1 MNRITKS
8 LMVAVCVLTACS
20 TVWSDT
26 IYVKDSA
33 SLGGNGASW
42 AAAYKYLQDGLAA
55 ATGGDEVWV
64 AAGSYKPDQDEGGN
78 VAPGDPNETFQLI
91 SGAAIYGGFIGNETL
106 LVQRDWQTNETI
118 LSGDIGTL
126 DDPDDNSHHVVTG
139 SGTDETAILDGFTI
153 TAGNADGDWPN
164 DCGGGIINDTGSPT
178 INNCNLNGN
187 MAANGGGGIFNWWDS
202 DPKINN
208 CSFIGNSA
216 KYGGGMRNSSSFSS
230 PTITNCTF
238 IGNSA
243 DNTGGGMHND
253 NNSIPTI
260 TNCIFTGNTAL
271 WGGGMSNHF
280 SSDPTVSNCTF
291 SGNSAY
297 HGGGMCNDNS
307 INLTVVNCILWGNT
321 ATNRPQIYDPS
332 GSAVVSYSD
341 IAGCGGSGGSWDP
354 EFGSDGGGNID
365 ADPLF
370 VDADGADDSFGTEDD
385 NLRPSP
391 GSPCIDAGDN
401 TGVPGGITTDLDGRP
416 RFIDDPATPDTGNS
430 KPPIVEIVDMGA
442 YEYWPV
448 IFIDSTATGNNDGT
462 SWEDAFTDLQDGLDM
477 AIANDQIWV
486 AEGTYYPTKEVGG
499 TGSRRQTFQMINGVE
514 IYGGFPDTGDPNFA
528 DRDPDTYETIL
539 SGDIGTPGETID
551 NCYHVFYHPS
561 GTNLDASAILD
572 GFTIIYGSAYG
583 SGDRDSGGGMY
594 NYESSPT
601 VTGCTFSGNSASYGG
616 GMYNYDNSSPTV
628 TNCTFSGNSADDG
641 GGMYN
646 YYYSDPT
653 VTNCTFSG
661 NSASYGGG
669 MRNYD
674 SSPTVTDSTFSGNSA
689 DNGGGMYNRNDS
701 DPTVTNCTFSGN
713 WADDDGGGVFNYFH
727 SDPTVTDC
735 TFSGNSA
742 DDGGGMYNYY
752 YGSPTVTN
760 CTFSGNSADYGGG
773 MYNYNYSDPTV
784 TNCTFSGNSAS
795 YGGGMYNDAVC
806 PTLINCVFS
815 GNAADW
821 CGGGIYDDGNSSPT
835 LINCIFNGNSAWDV
849 GGGMY
854 NDSGNPTLT
863 NCTFSGNSV
872 ENRWGGG
879 MLNDSAS
886 PTLNNCIFWG
896 NIDSSGTGLSAQ
908 ITTFTGGP
916 AVHYSCIQDDDPDDE
931 SIPFGGEGNNNI
943 DDDPLLVDPNGS
955 DGIIGTEDD
964 HLRLSPG
971 SPCIDAGNNTAVP
984 GDITTDRDGR
994 PRFIDDSATPDTG
1007 NGTPPI
1013 VDMGVYEYRV
1023 ILVDSTATG
1032 NNDGTSWEDA
1042 FTDLQEGLDI
1052 AIVNDQIWVAE
1063 GTYYPTKE
1071 VGGTGSRYQTFQMI
1085 NGVGIYGGFP
1095 DIGDPNFADR
1105 DPDTYETILSGD
1117 VGTVDDPNDNCYH
1130 VFYHPLGTTLDTT
1143 AILDGFTIT
1152 AGNADGEYPSP
1163 HHSGGGMYNYY
1174 YSNPTVTD
1182 CTFSDN
1188 SAKDHG
1194 GGMYNK
1200 ASSSPTVTGC
1210 TFSGNSADGGGGMY
1224 NYYNS
1229 SPTVTNCTFSG
1240 NSADSGGGM
1249 CNDEYSKPMV
1259 TNCSFSSNSAEYG
1272 GGMRNDSNSSPAV
1285 TNCTFSD
1292 NSAQYG
1298 GGMDNDEDSD
1308 PTVTNCSFS
1317 GNEAVSGGGGM
1328 LNGEGS
1334 KPRITNCTF
1343 SGNSADHHGGGMYN
1357 SEGDPTV
1364 TNCTFSGNSAENF
1377 GGGMCNSDYSDP
1389 KVTNCI
1395 LWDNTAPSGP
1405 QIYTSGTS
1413 SATVTY
1419 SDVQEGFTL
1428 GGNIDADPLFVDADG
1443 VDNIFGTEDDNLH
1456 LKSYSPCINKG
1467 RPFGFYSGQVDM
1479 DGEPRVLYDRV
1490 DMGADEV
1497 YPIAGD
1503 FEPDEDVD
1511 AADLAFFINRWLATC
1526 SSPGWCDGCD
1536 IDMSEQVNLDDF
1548 AKLATHW
1555 LKGTQ

>member
-291 SGNSAY
+291 SGNSASY
-297 HGGGMCNDNS
+297 GGGMCNDNS

-499 TGSRRQTFQMINGVE
+499 TGSRYQTFQMINGVA
-514 IYGGFPDTGDPNFA
+514 IYGGFPDSGDPTWL
-528 DRDPDTYETIL
+528 DRDPNVYGTIL
-539 SGDIGTPGETID
+539 SGNIGTVGDPND
-551 NCYHVFYHPS
+551 NCYHIFYHPL
-561 GTNLDASAILD
+561 GANLDTTAILD
-572 GFTIIYGSAYG
+572 GFNITDGNADGSYPH
-583 SGDRDSGGGMY
+583 
-594 NYESSPT
+594 N
-601 VTGCTFSGNSASYGG
+601 YGG
-616 GMYNYDNSSPTV
+616 GIYN
-628 TNCTFSGNSADDG
+628 C
-641 GGMYN
+641 
-646 YYYSDPT
+646 YYS
-653 VTNCTFSG
+653 N
-661 NSASYGGG
+661 
-669 MRNYD
+669 
-674 SSPTVTDSTFSGNSA
+674 
-689 DNGGGMYNRNDS
+689 
-701 DPTVTNCTFSGN
+701 
-713 WADDDGGGVFNYFH
+713 
-727 SDPTVTDC
+727 PTVTDC

-742 DDGGGMYNYY
+742 
-752 YGSPTVTN
+752 
-760 CTFSGNSADYGGG
+760 
-773 MYNYNYSDPTV
+773 
-784 TNCTFSGNSAS
+784 
-795 YGGGMYNDAVC
+795 
-806 PTLINCVFS
+806 
-815 GNAADW
+815 
-821 CGGGIYDDGNSSPT
+821 
-835 LINCIFNGNSAWDV
+835 
-849 GGGMY
+849 
-854 NDSGNPTLT
+854 
-863 NCTFSGNSV
+863 
-872 ENRWGGG
+872 E
-879 MLNDSAS
+879 
-886 PTLNNCIFWG
+886 
-896 NIDSSGTGLSAQ
+896 
-908 ITTFTGGP
+908 
-916 AVHYSCIQDDDPDDE
+916 E
-931 SIPFGGEGNNNI
+931 
-943 DDDPLLVDPNGS
+943 
-955 DGIIGTEDD
+955 
-964 HLRLSPG
+964 
-971 SPCIDAGNNTAVP
+971 
-984 GDITTDRDGR
+984 
-994 PRFIDDSATPDTG
+994 
-1007 NGTPPI
+1007 
-1013 VDMGVYEYRV
+1013 
-1023 ILVDSTATG
+1023 
-1032 NNDGTSWEDA
+1032 
-1042 FTDLQEGLDI
+1042 
-1052 AIVNDQIWVAE
+1052 
-1063 GTYYPTKE
+1063 
-1071 VGGTGSRYQTFQMI
+1071 
-1085 NGVGIYGGFP
+1085 
-1095 DIGDPNFADR
+1095 
-1105 DPDTYETILSGD
+1105 
-1117 VGTVDDPNDNCYH
+1117 
-1130 VFYHPLGTTLDTT
+1130 
-1143 AILDGFTIT
+1143 
-1152 AGNADGEYPSP
+1152 
-1163 HHSGGGMYNYY
+1163 
-1174 YSNPTVTD
+1174 
-1182 CTFSDN
+1182 
-1188 SAKDHG
+1188 HG
-1194 GGMYNK
+1194 GGMYNRV
-1200 ASSSPTVTGC
+1200 SSSPTVTGC

-1334 KPRITNCTF
+1334 KPMITNCTF

-1428 GGNIDADPLFVDADG
+1428 GSNIDADPLFVDADG